1 MRNNLRCELEDFI
14 SFKSSEGTGYTCS
27 LSRLFFRFGFLI
39 RPQVISEDI
48 YSVLLVLKGRGPL
61 REKMQFN
68 LVLFTFLCNASWSIF
83 VQATHGPVVNC
94 CIKLTGTKVTLDKV
108 QKYTIQSSGACPIYA
123 VKIVTKQGKT
133 LCADPNDNWTKKA
146 MEKVDKEKQPRPATR
161 TKEKLKS
168 VATPV
173 MSTSTQNPTQT
184 TPATSSPTKNPPQT
198 TTATSSSTKNLPQI
212 TPGLSTSTKNPPQTT
227 PATSSSTQN
236 LPQTT
241 PAMSTLTQNSP
252 QTTPV
257 MSISTKNP
265 PQATPATSLSTK
277 NPPQTT
283 TAMSPSTQ
291 NPPQITPGFS
301 TSTKNPPQTRSRI
314 RRMKNNY
321 RRRNRN
327 RIKRAQKQLTKI
339 FRRRSKK
346 QRKQG

>member
-68 LVLFTFLCNASWSIF
+68 LVLFTFLCNTSWGIF
-83 VQATHGPVVNC
+83 VQTTHGPVVNC
-94 CIKLTGTKVTLDKV
+94 CIKLTGAKVTLDKV
-108 QKYTIQSSGACPIYA
+108 QKYTIQSSAACPISA

-173 MSTSTQNPTQT
+173 MSTSTQNPLQT
-184 TPATSSPTKNPPQT
+184 TPATSSPTKKPPQT
-198 TTATSSSTKNLPQI
+198 TTATSSSTKNLPQTTTAMSSSTQNLPQI
-212 TPGLSTSTKNPPQTT
+212 TPGFSTSTKNPPQTTPATSSSTKNPPQTT

-265 PQATPATSLSTK
+265 PQATPATHE
-277 NPPQTT
+277 
-283 TAMSPSTQ
+283 
-291 NPPQITPGFS
+291 
-301 TSTKNPPQTRSRI
+301 
-314 RRMKNNY
+314 Y
-321 RRRNRN
+321 CV
-327 RIKRAQKQLTKI
+327 
-339 FRRRSKK
+339 
-346 QRKQG
+346 